1 MPYAHRTFFRHL
13 LSCVAVMFV
22 CLAPSAYA
30 EAPMVKTQVP
40 GYYRMMVGQF
50 EVTALFDGALQL
62 DSKRLINGKRKDIEK
77 LLSRSFS
84 PTDKVQLSV
93 NAYLINTGKQLVLV
107 DVGGGSAYGAALGK
121 LLPNLKAAGYEPE
134 QVDVIILTHMHG
146 DHIAGLVDRD
156 NDRVFPNA
164 TVYAEEAESQ
174 HWLSTASEA
183 KAPASWKRI
192 FATARTS
199 AAPYHQHGKWKTFT
213 IGSELAPGINTIPAR
228 GHTPGHTIVTV
239 ESHNQRLL
247 IVGDLMHSHAVQFAR
262 PDVAFDFDV
271 TSKQAIETRQAIF
284 KVLARGKTLTAAT
297 HLPFPGIGR
306 LRAEGGGKYS
316 WVPVE
321 FAPIQ

>member
-1 MPYAHRTFFRHL
+1 MPYALRTFFRHL
-13 LSCVAVMFV
+13 LSCVAVIFA
-22 CLAPSAYA
+22 CLTTSAYA
-30 EAPMVKTQVP
+30 EAPMVKTQAP

-50 EVTALFDGALQL
+50 EVTALFDGVLQL

-84 PTDKVQLSV
+84 PAEKMQLSV
-93 NAYLINTGKQLVLV
+93 NAYVINTGKQLVLV
-107 DVGGGSAYGAALGK
+107 DVGGGTAYGPALGK
-121 LLPNLKAAGYEPE
+121 MLSNLKAAGYEPD
-134 QVDVIILTHMHG
+134 QVDAIILTHMHG

-164 TVYAEEAESQ
+164 TVYVEEAENQ
-174 HWLSTASEA
+174 HWLAAANEA
-183 KAPASWKRI
+183 KAPAAWKRI

-199 AAPYHQHGKWKTFT
+199 AAPYLQHGKWKTFT
-213 IGSELAPGINTIPAR
+213 IGAELAPGINTIPAR

-247 IVGDLMHSHAVQFAR
+247 IVGDLMHSHAVQLAR

-271 TSKQAIETRQAIF
+271 APKQAIETRQAIF
-284 KVLARGKTLTAAT
+284 KRLARDKTLTAAS

-306 LRAEGGGKYS
+306 LRAESAGKYT